1 MTQYGMG
8 VRFRRLWIASGSSA
22 IGDGMVLVAFP
33 LLALEFTR
41 NPLLVAT
48 VAVCGQAPAILVGLP
63 IGVVAD
69 RMNQRRLLLG
79 IEIVRFL
86 VLISFSASLLAGA
99 GSLPLLYITAILL
112 GVLSVSFD
120 VVVGA
125 SLPSVVRESDLVAAN
140 TRLLS
145 VELTGEELVGQAA
158 GGAAF
163 TLARSIPFLVDAVS
177 FIFSALLLRGAVEDI
192 KPERAPSSAWK
203 DLRRGLT
210 WFSQEPVIRLLTG
223 LVATLAFCQAVVF
236 GVLVLYATS
245 SLGLRGFGYGVLLAA
260 AATGNLIAAPLAPR
274 VHDRLG
280 SAGTIALAGVLAAL
294 AYPALAVTH
303 SSVGAAAALLVETAA
318 VLMGNV
324 ASRSLR
330 QSFVPSSMQGRAT
343 AAFQTILL
351 VSVPLGGLAGGVA
364 SAAVGIRDTFLAAG
378 VLQLLLVALLA
389 PRLRSRLAGLKG
401 AGPEGRQVG
410 GPLPEGGMAAVRIA

>member
-1 MTQYGMG
+1 M
-8 VRFRRLWIASGSSA
+8 S
-22 IGDGMVLVAFP
+22 
-33 LLALEFTR
+33 R
-41 NPLLVAT
+41 NMLRKLRTKLIIFV
-48 VAVCGQAPAILVGLP
+48 
-63 IGVVAD
+63 
-69 RMNQRRLLLG
+69 
-79 IEIVRFL
+79 FL
-86 VLISFSASLLAGA
+86 VLLVYVIFVV
-99 GSLPLLYITAILL
+99 
-112 GVLSVSFD
+112 VLSVVLKAKKHCAKIYDFVCFVNVNLDIFLKNCEMRPVLSMTMTW
-120 VVVGA
+120 A
-125 SLPSVVRESDLVAAN
+125 LMILIKKIQMKKESSCFHHRN
-140 TRLLS
+140 
-145 VELTGEELVGQAA
+145 
-158 GGAAF
+158 
-163 TLARSIPFLVDAVS
+163 
-177 FIFSALLLRGAVEDI
+177 
-192 KPERAPSSAWK
+192 
-203 DLRRGLT
+203 
-210 WFSQEPVIRLLTG
+210 
-223 LVATLAFCQAVVF
+223 
-236 GVLVLYATS
+236 VLVLYATS

-318 VLMGNV
+318 VLTGNV

-378 VLQLLLVALLA
+378 ILQLLLVALLA

-401 AGPEGRQVG
+401 AGPEGRHLG
-410 GPLPEGGMAAVRIA
+410 GPLPEGGVAAVRIA